1 MRLDY
6 KERMT
11 WKLLQKNKVPAS
23 MRHFRQPTMAQYLG
37 SQPWPMAIEE
47 ASRCQE
53 LRSTRA
59 LANVG

>member
-1 MRLDY
+1 
-6 KERMT
+6 
-11 WKLLQKNKVPAS
+11 
-23 MRHFRQPTMAQYLG
+23 MRHFGQPTMAQYLG